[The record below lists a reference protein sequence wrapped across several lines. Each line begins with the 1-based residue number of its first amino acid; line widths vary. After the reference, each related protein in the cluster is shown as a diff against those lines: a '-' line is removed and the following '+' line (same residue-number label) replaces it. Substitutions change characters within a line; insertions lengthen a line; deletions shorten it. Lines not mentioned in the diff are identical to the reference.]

1 MGLKKELLGHK
12 AFWGV
17 LAVIVILPIIS
28 LMNNDNI
35 NNINGSAIQNIAFM
49 KTGDKLY
56 LEVDDY
62 GVKSITFTILENVK
76 NSKVV
81 NRELDE
87 LSWDFNGKLYSMFEV
102 SSVDADKLG
111 NLEFNLKIKED
122 DLYQISLNRNE
133 VKLYLDG
140 VELDTTLTDIKD
152 DYVYYQASA
161 DKMGQFAIG
170 KAEAVEETITG
181 GDIEEPEVSDEE
193 VIEPE
198 VQEPAPLPVIEEVEE
213 ETGFFAWLKGLF
225 S

>member
-1 MGLKKELLGHK
+1 MGLKKELLEHK

-17 LAVIVILPIIS
+17 LAVIVVLPIIS
-28 LMNNDNI
+28 MIDNGNNL
-35 NNINGSAIQNIAFM
+35 NGNATQNIAYM

-62 GVKSITFTILENVK
+62 GVKSITFTILEDVK

-81 NRELDE
+81 NRELEE

-102 SSVDADKLG
+102 SSEDADKLG

-122 DLYQISLNRNE
+122 DLYKISLNRNE

-140 VELDTTLTDIKD
+140 DELDTTLTDIKD
-152 DYVYYQASA
+152 DYVYYQATA

-170 KAEAVEETITG
+170 RAEAVEEVV
-181 GDIEEPEVSDEE
+181 EEPEVIEDEQ
-193 VIEPE
+193 VEPE
-198 VQEPAPLPVIEEVEE
+198 VQEPAPLPVIKEVEE
-213 ETGFFAWLKGLF
+213 EKGFFAWLKGLF